1 MVSKRKAKA
10 NNPMVEGYDSEKPNT
25 WIMYLDA
32 NNLYGHAMSQPFPT
46 GGFRWL
52 DGNEIDDFDVQN
64 VSDNSEKGYIL

>member
-32 NNLYGHAMSQPFPT
+32 NELWT
-46 GGFRWL
+46 R
-52 DGNEIDDFDVQN
+52 N
-64 VSDNSEKGYIL
+64 VATSSNWRISLA

>member
-1 MVSKRKAKA
+1 MVSKRKANA

-32 NNLYGHAMSQPFPT
+32 NNLYGHAMSQPRPM

-52 DGNEIDDFDVQN
+52 DDNE
-64 VSDNSEKGYIL
+64 L